1 LKPVAIFQH
10 GPTDGPG
17 HFAIFLERHRIP
29 LRVFKP
35 GEGERVPASASD
47 FSGLGFMGGAMSVND
62 DIDWIAPELALIR
75 DAVAKGVPVI
85 GHCLGGQLLSKALG
99 GVVSANPVKEIG
111 WNAVESEGTPL
122 ARDWLGGDLR
132 RFVAF
137 QWHGETFTIPPGG
150 ERILKGEHCP
160 NQAYVIGGR
169 HLGMQCHVEMTADM
183 VEDWCATG
191 GDEIAASRGSP
202 TVQEPE
208 AIRASMEEGLKKL
221 GDTADRLYSR
231 WILSLAA

>member
-1 LKPVAIFQH
+1 
-10 GPTDGPG
+10 
-17 HFAIFLERHRIP
+17 

-111 WNAVESEGTPL
+111 WNDVESEGTPL
-122 ARDWLGGDLR
+122 AREWLGGDLR

-160 NQAYVIGGR
+160 NQAYVIGDR
-169 HLGMQCHVEMTADM
+169 HLGMQCHVEMTAEM

-208 AIRASMEEGLKKL
+208 AIRASMEEGLRKL

-231 WILSLAA
+231 WILSLAS

>member
-29 LRVFKP
+29 FRVFNLP
-35 GEGERVPASASD
+35 EGERVPGSASG

-62 DIDWIAPELALIR
+62 DIDWIAAELELIR
-75 DAVAKGVPVI
+75 DAVAKGIPVI

-99 GVVSANPVKEIG
+99 GVVSASPIKEIG
-111 WNAVESEGTPL
+111 WSAVESEDNTL
-122 ARDWLGGDLR
+122 AREWLGADPR

-150 ERILKGEHCP
+150 ERILRSEHCP
-160 NQAYVIGGR
+160 NQAYVVGDR

-191 GDEIAASRGSP
+191 GDEIAASRDSP
-202 TVQEPE
+202 AVHGPE
-208 AIRASMEEGLKKL
+208 AIRASMNQGLKEL

-231 WILSLAA
+231 WIRSLAA